1 MQWRLLEIDSSL
13 AGAYT
18 GALNMAVDEAI
29 LADVEAGISPPTFR
43 IYGWSPPCI
52 SLGHSQNASRELD
65 LERVRE
71 LGYDVVIRPTG
82 GRAVLHIEELT
93 YSLIAA
99 HDSELWCGAQEPSYR
114 AISQA
119 IAQALAEAGFGVT
132 LDRGYPVE
140 KPQELR
146 AMTPCFS
153 STARSEVVFGDR
165 KVVGSAQRRLRKAYL
180 QHGSILVSRQH
191 RNMVECLRLD
201 ADQRRRYLEILDQNA
216 VSLEEALGKPMAWG
230 TLAAGFPARF
240 ASALEIAI
248 EPGQLTAR
256 ELAAVTLLTEEKK
269 ALQNQLFR
277 SVPAGSTPT
286 VFGGAHA

>member
-1 MQWRLLEIDSSL
+1 M
-13 AGAYT
+13 
-18 GALNMAVDEAI
+18 
-29 LADVEAGISPPTFR
+29 
-43 IYGWSPPCI
+43 
-52 SLGHSQNASRELD
+52 
-65 LERVRE
+65 
-71 LGYDVVIRPTG
+71 
-82 GRAVLHIEELT
+82 
-93 YSLIAA
+93 
-99 HDSELWCGAQEPSYR
+99 
-114 AISQA
+114 
-119 IAQALAEAGFGVT
+119 AEAGFGVT

-201 ADQRRRYLEILDQNA
+201 ADQRVRYLEILDQNA

-230 TLAAGFPARF
+230 ALAEGFPARF

-248 EPGQLTAR
+248 APGQLTAR
-256 ELAAVTLLTEEKK
+256 ESAAVGVLTQEKNAFQK
-269 ALQNQLFR
+269 RLFS
-277 SVPAGSTPT
+277 SVVAGSTPS
-286 VFGGAHA
+286 VFGGARA